1 MWREG
6 LYNPHWAGVINVKE
20 VNSMG
25 KRKAISKKMRFEVFK
40 RDKFTCQY
48 CGRSVPD
55 VILHVDHIKPVSKGG
70 TNDIMNLITSC
81 QDCNLGKGAREL
93 SDDSVVKKQQQQL
106 KLLAEKNEQLE
117 MMLQWRDELQ
127 SYAEKE
133 VDAVN
138 QRIADISNWKANE
151 NGKKTIKKLIK
162 KFTLQLVLD
171 AVDTAFENYY
181 DGTEESWNMA
191 FNKIGGICYNG
202 IREDSDQLYYL
213 NYLNKACWNKFG
225 YANKKTLNHFVY
237 DYLQNE
243 SNFEEMK
250 KILKN
255 SRNWTAFRDEVEW
268 RFW

>member
-1 MWREG
+1 MDCGLSKRYTIKSDGMCMWREG

-133 VDAVN
+133 VDF
-138 QRIADISNWKANE
+138 DCYP
-151 NGKKTIKKLIK
+151 
-162 KFTLQLVLD
+162 
-171 AVDTAFENYY
+171 AF
-181 DGTEESWNMA
+181 
-191 FNKIGGICYNG
+191 
-202 IREDSDQLYYL
+202 
-213 NYLNKACWNKFG
+213 
-225 YANKKTLNHFVY
+225 
-237 DYLQNE
+237 
-243 SNFEEMK
+243 
-250 KILKN
+250 
-255 SRNWTAFRDEVEW
+255 
-268 RFW
+268 